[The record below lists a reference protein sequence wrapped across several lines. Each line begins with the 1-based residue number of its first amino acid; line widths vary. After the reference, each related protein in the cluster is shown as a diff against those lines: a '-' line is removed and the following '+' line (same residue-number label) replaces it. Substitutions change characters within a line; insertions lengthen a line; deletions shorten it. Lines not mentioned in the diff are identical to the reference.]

1 MADDVTRDHRW
12 DVAVEAAARAWFDR
26 QQATRRDADRFRPD
40 GRPWQWDDL
49 TDHDR
54 TAYRALVAPIVTAAF
69 EAVDP
74 MNRPGPDPDGGLD
87 LDDDEMAAFLAAAK
101 GRARD
106 A

>member
-12 DVAVEAAARAWFDR
+12 NVAVEAAARAWFDR
-26 QQATRRDADRFRPD
+26 RQATRPRRPHRPD

-49 TDHDR
+49 THDDR

-87 LDDDEMAAFLAAAK
+87 LDDDEMAAFLAATK